1 MKINEIPP
9 FEFKP
14 FSRKQLK
21 ILTWWQENSPVS
33 DRFMI
38 VADGSIRSGKS
49 VVCISSFL
57 LYIMTH
63 FNYMNAAMAG
73 RTVLSLRRNIVQPL
87 KQIAKT
93 LNMEIID
100 HRSENYLEVI
110 KGDVSN
116 YLYLFGGKDEA
127 SQDLVQGLTLCS
139 CFLDEV
145 ALMPE
150 SFYNQITARLSVEGA
165 KVWTTSN
172 PSNPQHWF
180 YKNVICKLEDMNGL
194 YVHFTMDD
202 NPSLNEGVKERY
214 KSMYSGVW
222 AKRFIEGR
230 WAVADGLIYDMFD
243 EKYNII
249 DEEDIPYDDAVEWKI
264 GVDYGT
270 GNATVFELSFSDSH
284 GNVYLVDEYY
294 YAGRLE
300 AQEENNYDLQKTD
313 LEYTEDMRE
322 FINSHTS
329 LTGRTYREIPIIVDP
344 AANSFK
350 LQLRRYHMKTKN
362 AKNDVLFGIRIVST
376 LFKQRKLKISTKCV
390 KLLEE
395 IHTYQWDTKKQMQ
408 GRKSMP
414 FLVGIQEK

>member
-1 MKINEIPP
+1 
-9 FEFKP
+9 
-14 FSRKQLK
+14 
-21 ILTWWQENSPVS
+21 
-33 DRFMI
+33 
-38 VADGSIRSGKS
+38 
-49 VVCISSFL
+49 
-57 LYIMTH
+57 
-63 FNYMNAAMAG
+63 
-73 RTVLSLRRNIVQPL
+73 
-87 KQIAKT
+87 
-93 LNMEIID
+93 
-100 HRSENYLEVI
+100 
-110 KGDVSN
+110 
-116 YLYLFGGKDEA
+116 
-127 SQDLVQGLTLCS
+127 
-139 CFLDEV
+139 
-145 ALMPE
+145 
-150 SFYNQITARLSVEGA
+150 
-165 KVWTTSN
+165 
-172 PSNPQHWF
+172 
-180 YKNVICKLEDMNGL
+180 MNGL

-202 NPSLNEGVKERY
+202 NPSLSDDVKERY

-329 LTGRTYREIPIIVDP
+329 LTGRTYREIPIIIDP

-408 GRKSMP
+408 GLDCPLKRNDHCVDAMRYVVLSFMRKNDISKAAIN
-414 FLVGIQEK
+414 VGLY

>member
-1 MKINEIPP
+1 
-9 FEFKP
+9 
-14 FSRKQLK
+14 
-21 ILTWWQENSPVS
+21 
-33 DRFMI
+33 
-38 VADGSIRSGKS
+38 
-49 VVCISSFL
+49 
-57 LYIMTH
+57 
-63 FNYMNAAMAG
+63 
-73 RTVLSLRRNIVQPL
+73 
-87 KQIAKT
+87 
-93 LNMEIID
+93 
-100 HRSENYLEVI
+100 
-110 KGDVSN
+110 
-116 YLYLFGGKDEA
+116 
-127 SQDLVQGLTLCS
+127 
-139 CFLDEV
+139 
-145 ALMPE
+145 
-150 SFYNQITARLSVEGA
+150 
-165 KVWTTSN
+165 
-172 PSNPQHWF
+172 
-180 YKNVICKLEDMNGL
+180 MNGL

-202 NPSLNEGVKERY
+202 NPSLSDDVKERY

>member
-1 MKINEIPP
+1 
-9 FEFKP
+9 
-14 FSRKQLK
+14 
-21 ILTWWQENSPVS
+21 
-33 DRFMI
+33 
-38 VADGSIRSGKS
+38 
-49 VVCISSFL
+49 
-57 LYIMTH
+57 
-63 FNYMNAAMAG
+63 
-73 RTVLSLRRNIVQPL
+73 
-87 KQIAKT
+87 
-93 LNMEIID
+93 
-100 HRSENYLEVI
+100 
-110 KGDVSN
+110 
-116 YLYLFGGKDEA
+116 
-127 SQDLVQGLTLCS
+127 
-139 CFLDEV
+139 
-145 ALMPE
+145 
-150 SFYNQITARLSVEGA
+150 
-165 KVWTTSN
+165 
-172 PSNPQHWF
+172 
-180 YKNVICKLEDMNGL
+180 MNGL

-202 NPSLNEGVKERY
+202 NPSLSDDVKERY

-390 KLLEE
+390 KLSEE

-408 GRKSMP
+408 GLDCPLKRNDHCVDAMRYVVLSFMRKNDISKAAIN
-414 FLVGIQEK
+414 VGLY

>member
-1 MKINEIPP
+1 
-9 FEFKP
+9 
-14 FSRKQLK
+14 
-21 ILTWWQENSPVS
+21 
-33 DRFMI
+33 
-38 VADGSIRSGKS
+38 
-49 VVCISSFL
+49 
-57 LYIMTH
+57 
-63 FNYMNAAMAG
+63 
-73 RTVLSLRRNIVQPL
+73 
-87 KQIAKT
+87 
-93 LNMEIID
+93 
-100 HRSENYLEVI
+100 
-110 KGDVSN
+110 
-116 YLYLFGGKDEA
+116 
-127 SQDLVQGLTLCS
+127 
-139 CFLDEV
+139 
-145 ALMPE
+145 
-150 SFYNQITARLSVEGA
+150 
-165 KVWTTSN
+165 
-172 PSNPQHWF
+172 
-180 YKNVICKLEDMNGL
+180 
-194 YVHFTMDD
+194 
-202 NPSLNEGVKERY
+202 
-214 KSMYSGVW
+214 
-222 AKRFIEGR
+222 
-230 WAVADGLIYDMFD
+230 MFD

-322 FINSHTS
+322 FINGHTS

-408 GRKSMP
+408 GLDCPLKRNDHCADAMRYVVLSFMRKNDISKAAIN
-414 FLVGIQEK
+414 VGLY

>member
-1 MKINEIPP
+1 
-9 FEFKP
+9 
-14 FSRKQLK
+14 
-21 ILTWWQENSPVS
+21 
-33 DRFMI
+33 
-38 VADGSIRSGKS
+38 
-49 VVCISSFL
+49 
-57 LYIMTH
+57 
-63 FNYMNAAMAG
+63 
-73 RTVLSLRRNIVQPL
+73 
-87 KQIAKT
+87 
-93 LNMEIID
+93 
-100 HRSENYLEVI
+100 
-110 KGDVSN
+110 
-116 YLYLFGGKDEA
+116 
-127 SQDLVQGLTLCS
+127 
-139 CFLDEV
+139 
-145 ALMPE
+145 
-150 SFYNQITARLSVEGA
+150 
-165 KVWTTSN
+165 
-172 PSNPQHWF
+172 
-180 YKNVICKLEDMNGL
+180 MNGL

-202 NPSLNEGVKERY
+202 NPSLSDDVKERY

-408 GRKSMP
+408 GLDCPLKRNDHCVDAMRYVVLSFMRKNDISKAAIN
-414 FLVGIQEK
+414 VGLY

>member
-1 MKINEIPP
+1 
-9 FEFKP
+9 
-14 FSRKQLK
+14 
-21 ILTWWQENSPVS
+21 
-33 DRFMI
+33 
-38 VADGSIRSGKS
+38 
-49 VVCISSFL
+49 
-57 LYIMTH
+57 
-63 FNYMNAAMAG
+63 
-73 RTVLSLRRNIVQPL
+73 
-87 KQIAKT
+87 
-93 LNMEIID
+93 
-100 HRSENYLEVI
+100 
-110 KGDVSN
+110 
-116 YLYLFGGKDEA
+116 
-127 SQDLVQGLTLCS
+127 
-139 CFLDEV
+139 
-145 ALMPE
+145 
-150 SFYNQITARLSVEGA
+150 
-165 KVWTTSN
+165 
-172 PSNPQHWF
+172 
-180 YKNVICKLEDMNGL
+180 MNGL

-202 NPSLNEGVKERY
+202 NPSLSDDVKERY

-408 GRKSMP
+408 GLDCPLKRNDHCADAMRYVVLSFMRKNDISKAAIN
-414 FLVGIQEK
+414 VGLY